1 MVTANPGLGSSS
13 GGVNVSAGGGEGGE
27 GGEGGG
33 GGGGGPGGPFK
44 KNVNYSN
51 HIQINM

>member
-13 GGVNVSAGGGEGGE
+13 GGVNVPPG

-33 GGGGGPGGPFK
+33 GGGGGPSGPFK